1 MNKEITL
8 VKALQYKRLFTLMCN
23 NKASIKF
30 NYAVLKNLTSLSK
43 AIQETEK
50 IRDDILKSDLELSNQ
65 IKEYEQELLELNKS
79 ESTTYKKDYDALK
92 NKYSRAYEKR
102 IELLSLPVV
111 FNTYRFNMTDLTNV
125 FEDHTAEIASLL
137 LELDLLEDG

>member
-1 MNKEITL
+1 MKKETTL
-8 VKALQYKRLFTLMCN
+8 IKSLHYKRLFKLMCN

-30 NYAVLKNLTSLSK
+30 NYAVLKNLKSLNK

-65 IKEYEQELLELNKS
+65 IKEYEQELLKLNRS
-79 ESTTYKKDYDALK
+79 ESTAYKKDYDTLTG
-92 NKYSRAYEKR
+92 KYSKACEKR
-102 IELLSLPVV
+102 TELLNLPVV
-111 FNTYRFNMTDLTNV
+111 FDTYKFNIADLTNV
-125 FEDHTAEIASLL
+125 FDDYTTEIANLL